1 MATSCDKSFCSNYLL
16 LNLEEVGLV
25 DLFRL
30 LFSASLE
37 HRKFVDSSAS
47 IEQIFYRRWIIFMSI
62 VVQKL
67 LLSVAKPLAW
77 VGSTIELW
85 LNLVRINGG
94 SVGSLLLNF
103 IRGKKVVKPDKASA
117 EFVSL
122 IGNIDGRVDFDS
134 NIRPGDERYHAQLA
148 MMSSKASYEN
158 EACIKSTVTDHWKME
173 FLGFYDF
180 WNEYQEKATTQAF
193 MLCDKDLDSDTIVV
207 AFRGTEPFDSEAWC
221 TDFDIS
227 WYELPG
233 LGTLHGGF
241 MKALGL
247 QRSSGWPKELTSGSN
262 NAKGNSNHYFHPPTA
277 YYFIREKLRA
287 LLHEDSRSRYIVT
300 GHSLGGALA
309 ILFPAILALHEEKEL
324 LDRLEGVYTFGQPRV
339 GDREF
344 GKFMQKVV
352 SDHHIAYHRLV
363 YCNDVVPRLP
373 YDDTTF
379 LFKHFGKCRY
389 YDRHYD
395 ERILQDQPNKN
406 YFSLRSVIP
415 MTLNAMHEL
424 VRSFTIASIEGPDY
438 REGTL
443 MRILRVIGLL
453 VPGIPAHCPVDY
465 VNSIRLSQAYGD
477 VTVKEKDA

>member
-1 MATSCDKSFCSNYLL
+1 
-16 LNLEEVGLV
+16 
-25 DLFRL
+25 
-30 LFSASLE
+30 
-37 HRKFVDSSAS
+37 
-47 IEQIFYRRWIIFMSI
+47 
-62 VVQKL
+62 
-67 LLSVAKPLAW
+67 
-77 VGSTIELW
+77 
-85 LNLVRINGG
+85 
-94 SVGSLLLNF
+94 
-103 IRGKKVVKPDKASA
+103 
-117 EFVSL
+117 
-122 IGNIDGRVDFDS
+122 
-134 NIRPGDERYHAQLA
+134 
-148 MMSSKASYEN
+148 
-158 EACIKSTVTDHWKME
+158 
-173 FLGFYDF
+173 
-180 WNEYQEKATTQAF
+180 

-363 YCNDVVPRLP
+363 LP

-395 ERILQDQPNKN
+395 ERN

-477 VTVKEKDA
+477 FQIIVLFMEYQ